1 MPVAASL
8 TCIHSTS
15 RRQRRNA
22 ECSGM
27 TPKRKRRGVK
37 SRSQAAAEHRE
48 LLEQLELVDSCCDIC
63 HCDCYSSHSS
73 STQSGRSAA
82 VGNELQ
88 QLEKEIQILEQLK
101 RSESAQ
107 QRRRQQR
114 QHSSHS
120 HSHSRPSSSSRQ
132 RRRSASRSPTVAKA
146 ATKPTTATTTPPG
159 HSRRGSAE
167 CCQSRSST
175 ACRSRRSKSAGS
187 QRSQSRQEKPQE
199 QPQRTTET
207 TKHKR
212 GRRAGAQRDCQMLQ
226 VRDITKNK

>member
-8 TCIHSTS
+8 TCIHTERRAGACS
-15 RRQRRNA
+15 R
-22 ECSGM
+22 M

-37 SRSQAAAEHRE
+37 SRAQAAAEHRE

-73 STQSGRSAA
+73 SNASGRSAA
-82 VGNELQ
+82 AAAAHGDELQ

-107 QRRRQQR
+107 QQR
-114 QHSSHS
+114 TRPRSSH
-120 HSHSRPSSSSRQ
+120 SRQ

-146 ATKPTTATTTPPG
+146 ATKPTTATPPN

-175 ACRSRRSKSAGS
+175 ACKTRRSKSAGS
-187 QRSQSRQEKPQE
+187 QRSQSRQEQSQP
-199 QPQRTTET
+199 PQRSTET
-207 TKHKR
+207 IKKSR
-212 GRRAGAQRDCQMLQ
+212 GRRAAAQRDCQMLQ
-226 VRDITKNK
+226 VGDAKDNYLKKNGR

>member
-8 TCIHSTS
+8 TCIHGTS
-15 RRQRRNA
+15 RRRRRNA
-22 ECSGM
+22 ECSRM

-82 VGNELQ
+82 GNELQ
-88 QLEKEIQILEQLK
+88 QLEKDIQILEQLK

-107 QRRRQQR
+107 QRRRRQQR
-114 QHSSHS
+114 PHSSHS
-120 HSHSRPSSSSRQ
+120 HSRPSSSRQ
-132 RRRSASRSPTVAKA
+132 RRRSASRSPTVAKV
-146 ATKPTTATTTPPG
+146 ATKPTTATTTPPS

-199 QPQRTTET
+199 QPQRKIET

-226 VRDITKNK
+226 VRYI